1 MWVYFPLNLFI
12 ISSSYLIPSFISTYE
27 ANSGTFY
34 SANEYAGLFGI
45 ISISDSFLPASSTSH
60 PSLGSNIKSGHVR
73 QWLCGRGQIVALSEP
88 VSSLVVISR
97 IMVSQRGPHPNP

>member
-1 MWVYFPLNLFI
+1 MNPSRTLGLSLSYQIIDYVHRYKTPEETELLFVDRTAKSYVGLFSFEFI

-34 SANEYAGLFGI
+34 SGNEYAGLFGI

-60 PSLGSNIKSGHVR
+60 PSLGSNIKF
-73 QWLCGRGQIVALSEP
+73 
-88 VSSLVVISR
+88 
-97 IMVSQRGPHPNP
+97 